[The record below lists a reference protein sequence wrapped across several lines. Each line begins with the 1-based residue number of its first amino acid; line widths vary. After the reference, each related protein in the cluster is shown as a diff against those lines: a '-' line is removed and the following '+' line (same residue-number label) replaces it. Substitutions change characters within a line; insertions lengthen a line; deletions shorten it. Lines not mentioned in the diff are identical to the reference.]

1 MTPEIKN
8 ILEII
13 DKKDFSKFINM
24 KENQYFEAK
33 NSNPYDFDDP
43 NDRYELAKDV
53 SSFANMEGG
62 YLIIGLKTKPLD
74 SEKTDI
80 VTSLDLIKKVG
91 SETGKFSGIIKEY
104 IYPQIDGLE
113 IKWVEDKLN
122 PGQGIV
128 YIFIPKQ
135 KDDKK
140 LFLVKNIIEEGKK
153 LKEIV
158 FGIAQRDISS
168 NQPLTITQLHNKIKY
183 GMSTNSVKLRRIEE
197 KIDVVI
203 KSSAK
208 KEEKAQD
215 KLLEKRISNIINIE
229 D

>member
-13 DKKDFSKFINM
+13 DKKDFLKFIDM

-33 NSNPYDFDDP
+33 NGNPYDFGDP

-62 YLIIGLKTKPLD
+62 YLIIGLKTKRLD

-80 VTSLDLIKKVG
+80 VTSLDLIKKVDF
-91 SETGKFSGIIKEY
+91 EEGKFSGVIKEY

-113 IKWVEDKLN
+113 IKWVGDKGN

-135 KDDKK
+135 NNDKK
-140 LFLVKNIIEEGKK
+140 LFLIKNIIEEGKK

-158 FGIAQRDISS
+158 FGIARRDISS
-168 NQPLTITQLHNKIKY
+168 NQPLTIYQLYEKIKY

-203 KSSAK
+203 KSTAE

>member
-13 DKKDFSKFINM
+13 SKKDFSKFIDM

-33 NSNPYDFDDP
+33 NGNPYDFDDP

-62 YLIIGLKTKPLD
+62 YLIIGLKTKRLD

-80 VTSLDLIKKVG
+80 VTSLDLIKKVDFKAV
-91 SETGKFSGIIKEY
+91 KFSGIIKEY

-113 IKWVEDKLN
+113 IKWVGDKLN

-135 KDDKK
+135 NDDKK
-140 LFLVKNIIEEGKK
+140 LFLIKNIIEEGEK
-153 LKEIV
+153 IRQFV
-158 FGIAQRDISS
+158 FGITQRDISS
-168 NQPLTITQLHNKIKY
+168 NQPLTIHQLYEKIKY